1 MYQSR
6 TRAAPCPHRTLED
19 FPGILTV
26 TSDPPKKPSTDD
38 DEYDGP
44 SKSSRKRAAHAAQD
58 LGEELIRMRDSEL
71 DVAESPGEPGRC
83 SARSAPHNSR
93 GGLARQRQYI
103 GKLMRDVDPEPIRA
117 FLASRN
123 TVNAHDAERFKRVE
137 AWRERLIVEGAPA
150 LEELER
156 WRPGLDRDEWA
167 RRVNAA
173 REERART
180 AATGTAGREL
190 FRALRALLDSQA
202 AADDDGPDSE

>member
-1 MYQSR
+1 M
-6 TRAAPCPHRTLED
+6 PED
-19 FPGILTV
+19 FAGRFTV
-26 TSDPPKKPSTDD
+26 TSDPPKKPSKD

-58 LGEELIRMRDSEL
+58 LGAELISMRDSEL
-71 DVAESPGEPGRC
+71 AALNLPESLVDAVLE
-83 SARSAPHNSR
+83 ARRITSR

-117 FLASRN
+117 LLASRN
-123 TVNAHDAERFKRVE
+123 TVNARDAESFKRVE

-190 FRALRALLDSQA
+190 FRALRALLDRQTTA
-202 AADDDGPDSE
+202 AGAPDSE